1 MSFKSIL
8 VMFVLI
14 MLLFSLY
21 THQPDSNRK
30 DLYFGFLSNV
40 SWNIDSLAFIAKRDS
55 MIARETFDKY
65 CYEDFL
71 GTIDTSKLES
81 QIVFKNSV
89 MCYSQSSDKCNAKLL
104 PQC

>member
-8 VMFVLI
+8 VMLVLI

-40 SWNIDSLAFIAKRDS
+40 SWNRDSLAFIAKRDS
-55 MIARETFDKY
+55 MIARE
-65 CYEDFL
+65 
-71 GTIDTSKLES
+71 
-81 QIVFKNSV
+81 
-89 MCYSQSSDKCNAKLL
+89 ALL
-104 PQC
+104 